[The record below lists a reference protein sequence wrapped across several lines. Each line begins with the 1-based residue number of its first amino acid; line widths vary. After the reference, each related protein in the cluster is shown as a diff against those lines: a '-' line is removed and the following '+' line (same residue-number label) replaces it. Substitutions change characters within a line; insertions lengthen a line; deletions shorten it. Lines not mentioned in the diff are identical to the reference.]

1 MSTSLRILVFKS
13 KPYRREKRSTAVSR
27 IIRKQAEVT
36 RVSTRSVRLDEEAES
51 ALAEIIN
58 RTGVSISE
66 AIKIGLIEYRNSAR
80 KTRKKSPSDFFAS
93 YDFGEGGYT
102 IAPARKSKA
111 ALKAKLKNKPGKK

>member
-1 MSTSLRILVFKS
+1 M
-13 KPYRREKRSTAVSR
+13 A
-27 IIRKQAEVT
+27 
-36 RVSTRSVRLDEEAES
+36 TRSVRLDKEAES

-66 AIKIGLIEYRNSAR
+66 AIKMGLVECRDSAR

-93 YDFGEGGYT
+93 YDFGEGEYT

-111 ALKAKLKNKPGKK
+111 ALKAKLKNKSGT